1 MISEKHSS
9 EVFHLKVIGV
19 DSKNDK
25 NTLAHILGYDHYAE
39 PIIKRT
45 VKDEHHLTFTAE
57 SGPFSKKYLT
67 HIEIKNGTG
76 ITMATETLKIL
87 EKYNSISSLEAIVL
101 DNTSANTG
109 VDNGLVVT
117 LERLLN

>member
-57 SGPFSKKYLT
+57 SGPFLRN
-67 HIEIKNGTG
+67 I
-76 ITMATETLKIL
+76 
-87 EKYNSISSLEAIVL
+87 
-101 DNTSANTG
+101 
-109 VDNGLVVT
+109 
-117 LERLLN
+117 